1 MSFDATARQ
10 WVAPKAE
17 KQEMPACLPMVSSM
31 GDERAAMHKN
41 SPSESALIADLKS
54 AFPGLHIR
62 PLREFGASGFDHGV
76 CTGMDGAAQFSDG
89 TPLFL
94 TVPSEED
101 GYDGGIHTGFS
112 AWLDARGWYIE
123 NYDGETLFIVPTALA
138 LED

>member
-1 MSFDATARQ
+1 
-10 WVAPKAE
+10 
-17 KQEMPACLPMVSSM
+17 
-31 GDERAAMHKN
+31 MHKN
-41 SPSESALIADLKS
+41 FPSESALIADLKS

-76 CTGMDGAAQFSDG
+76 WTGMDGAAQFSDG

-123 NYDGETLFIVPTALA
+123 NYAPKGNPRTGALPDDDRILRAALDAAADELETR
-138 LED
+138 